1 MMLQHIHVRHCKL
14 ILMYLVRSA
23 VDWKPFF
30 LYGQLRL
37 LISVQFSLSDIS
49 VNDIVL
55 VGYFT
60 NEDLLAYTW
69 RHIDSVTVK
78 PETLLHLCYSDCHVQ

>member
-1 MMLQHIHVRHCKL
+1 MLQHIHVRHCK
-14 ILMYLVRSA
+14 
-23 VDWKPFF
+23 
-30 LYGQLRL
+30 LRL

-69 RHIDSVTVK
+69 RHRFRDC
-78 PETLLHLCYSDCHVQ
+78 ETRNLIALMLQ